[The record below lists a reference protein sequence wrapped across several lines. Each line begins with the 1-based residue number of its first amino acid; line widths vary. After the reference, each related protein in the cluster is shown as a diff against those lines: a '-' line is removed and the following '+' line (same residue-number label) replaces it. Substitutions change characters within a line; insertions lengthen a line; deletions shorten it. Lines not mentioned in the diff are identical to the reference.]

1 MALPSTVTLFGGFT
15 TRSGVLLRVVPG
27 SALFWIELQRA
38 PDSGGAPNVG
48 AAQTIAT
55 LPPAPLTGVPYVDP
69 QPATLNVL
77 WYRAR
82 HVGPPGTGY
91 TPGNY
96 TAWVSASAAPLPSTS
111 SALAAQGTAVGVLP
125 LPRATQ
131 VAGALRTMVQMLTEL
146 VPNAEF
152 DIWESSTQPHAWLV
166 DTTAGATCAQDSSA
180 GNVFSGDWALKYSNP
195 DNASNSGWHGVST
208 NDQNKGAFC
217 IPLRGGLTYR
227 IKIATKASKVSAGEK
242 YRLVFSHNAAE
253 TLQSI
258 VGNTYGAVGVWQV
271 DTYVITVPGN
281 ADPNSKLYVQAN
293 RNADAAATDFWFD
306 SLRLVEDTPSA
317 SDLAAAAAAAGT
329 NLIQNPDFEQGVSYW
344 RQTSGG
350 SLDSNTT
357 TPIAGTKDG
366 IVLSVASTTHRVQQC
381 DRASDLSGGQNPGG
395 GNPLYIPVSGS
406 DEVYGSIAFKCNTG
420 AAGTWQFGIEEYDI
434 TRTLIQRTYLSSA
447 ATVNGTLT
455 LRGGVTLQATTA
467 YVVPI
472 LEVVA
477 SVGGGGITHHFDT
490 FRLYRVSPPKMR
502 VKAVLN
508 AAQSITNNTDNTMSW
523 NGTDEFDVG
532 SLHDSV
538 GSPTKIVVPAAA
550 VGYGAVHIHCQVQ
563 FASNATGYR
572 RLKIRKNGTTII
584 AEAEATAVNGDVTT
598 LDCSVIE
605 HHPASGDYYEALVL
619 QNSGG
624 ALNADSLAGQSF
636 FEAHQIV

>member
-1 MALPSTVTLFGGFT
+1 MALTGYNPVIQ
-15 TRSGVLLRVVPG
+15 RVGV
-27 SALFWIELQRA
+27 ALGITPTSSVEFLELHRA
-38 PDSGGAPNVG
+38 PDSSGAPNLAQDIALSWIGPFPLSG
-48 AAQTIAT
+48 AVYFDGLPQTGQI
-55 LPPAPLTGVPYVDP
+55 Y
-69 QPATLNVL
+69 
-77 WYRAR
+77 WYRWR
-82 HVGPPGTGY
+82 HVFTGY
-91 TPGNY
+91 TPGGY
-96 TAWVSASAAPLPSTS
+96 TPWVQAIGGAVPD
-111 SALAAQGTAVGVLP
+111 ALL
-125 LPRATQ
+125 
-131 VAGALRTMVQMLTEL
+131 VAGRSVSVYPIARVQPMQDGLFAVQAASSDGTQATRAVQIAGAIRTLVQMLTEL

-152 DIWESSTQPHAWLV
+152 DIWESSSQPHAWLV
-166 DTTAGATCAQDSSA
+166 DTTAGATCAQDNAA

-195 DNASNSGWHGVST
+195 DNASNAGWHGVST

-434 TRTLIQRTYLSSA
+434 TKTLIQRTYLSSA

-467 YVVPI
+467 YIVPI

-508 AAQSITNNTDNTMSW
+508 AAQSITNNTPTKLNW

-532 SLHDSV
+532 SMHDPSGV
-538 GSPTKIVVPAAA
+538 AQANSEIIAPAAA
-550 VGYGAVHIHCQVQ
+550 VGYGAIHLHAQVQ
-563 FASNATGYR
+563 FASNAT
-572 RLKIRKNGTTII
+572 
-584 AEAEATAVNGDVTT
+584 
-598 LDCSVIE
+598 
-605 HHPASGDYYEALVL
+605 
-619 QNSGG
+619 
-624 ALNADSLAGQSF
+624 
-636 FEAHQIV
+636 